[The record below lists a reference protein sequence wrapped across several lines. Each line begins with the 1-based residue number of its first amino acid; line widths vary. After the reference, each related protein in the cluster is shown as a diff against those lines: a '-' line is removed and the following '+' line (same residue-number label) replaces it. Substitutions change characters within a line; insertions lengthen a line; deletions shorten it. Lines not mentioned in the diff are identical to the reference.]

1 MLIRLTVSVKLV
13 FKLLKHNCRITEN
26 QTLNPMN
33 QPHSL
38 YIGLMSG
45 TSLDGID
52 AVLAKIG
59 SNGAATTVDAVSIPF
74 TTELRKALFEL
85 QTPGANELHREKQA
99 ANALA
104 LAYAEAINQLLK
116 KVNLQPS
123 DITAIGAHGQTIR
136 HQPHLGDLAYTHQTL
151 NPALLAEKT
160 GIDVIADFRSRD
172 LAAGGH
178 GAPLVPAFH
187 AQQFTSP
194 QNLAILNIG
203 GIANLTLLPV
213 NGEVTGFDC
222 GPGNVLMDAWIQEY
236 QGNAFDENG
245 RWALQG
251 EVNVDLLGRML
262 ADPFFAKAPPKS
274 TGRDDFHLDWLQEKL
289 GKDNHHAEDVQ
300 ATLLHLTVQ
309 SILADLYQY
318 APQTQMLIVCG
329 GGARNSALMNLL
341 KATAASFFKESLE
354 ITTSES
360 AGIDPQLVE
369 GLAFAWLAWA
379 YKAKRPANL
388 PAVTGAK
395 GPRILGACYP
405 A

>member
-1 MLIRLTVSVKLV
+1 
-13 FKLLKHNCRITEN
+13 
-26 QTLNPMN
+26 MN
-33 QPHSL
+33 KPHSL

-59 SNGAATTVDAVSIPF
+59 PNGEASALDAISAPF
-74 TTELRKALFEL
+74 SPELRKALFEL
-85 QTPGANELHREKQA
+85 QSPGPNELHREKQA
-99 ANALA
+99 GNALA
-104 LAYAEAINQLLK
+104 LAYAQAVSQLLNK
-116 KVNLQPS
+116 ANLQAS
-123 DITAIGAHGQTIR
+123 DIAAIGAHGQTIR
-136 HQPHLGDLAYTHQTL
+136 HQPHLGDMAYTHQTL

-187 AQQFTSP
+187 AQQFVEDK
-194 QNLAILNIG
+194 NLAILNIG
-203 GIANLTLLPV
+203 GIANFTLLPKD
-213 NGEVTGFDC
+213 EQVTGFDC
-222 GPGNVLMDAWIQEY
+222 GPGNMLMDSWIHEN

-245 RWALQG
+245 NWALQG
-251 EVNVDLLGRML
+251 KVNEALLAKML
-262 ADPFFAKAPPKS
+262 ADPFFTKAPPKS
-274 TGRDDFHLDWLQEKL
+274 TGRDDFHLGWLQEKMGNENYL
-289 GKDNHHAEDVQ
+289 SEDVQ
-300 ATLLHLTVQ
+300 ATLLHLTAH
-309 SILADLYQY
+309 SALEALARH
-318 APQTQMLIVCG
+318 APQTQKLIICG
-329 GGARNSALMNLL
+329 GGARNNALMNLF
-341 KATAASFFKESLE
+341 KVKSQHFFKQPLE
-354 ITTSES
+354 ITTSDS

-379 YKAKRPANL
+379 YKEKRPANL

>member
-1 MLIRLTVSVKLV
+1 
-13 FKLLKHNCRITEN
+13 
-26 QTLNPMN
+26 MN
-33 QPHSL
+33 KPHSL

-59 SNGAATTVDAVSIPF
+59 ANGEASALEAISTPF
-74 TTELRKALFEL
+74 SQDLRKALFEL
-85 QTPGANELHREKQA
+85 QSPGQNELHREKQA
-99 ANALA
+99 GNALA
-104 LAYAEAINQLLK
+104 LAYADAVNQLLK
-116 KVNLQPS
+116 KARLQPP
-123 DITAIGAHGQTIR
+123 DIAAIGAHGQTIR
-136 HQPHLGDLAYTHQTL
+136 HQPHLGEMAYTHQTL

-187 AQQFTSP
+187 AQQFASSE
-194 QNLAILNIG
+194 NLAILNIG
-203 GIANLTLLPV
+203 GIANLTLLPK

-222 GPGNVLMDAWIQEY
+222 GPGNMLMDAWIHEH

-245 RWALQG
+245 QWALQG
-251 EVNVDLLGRML
+251 KVNETLLAKML
-262 ADPFFAKAPPKS
+262 ADSFFAKAPPKS
-274 TGRDDFHLDWLQEKL
+274 TGRDDFHLGWLQEKL
-289 GKDNHHAEDVQ
+289 GGENYLCEDVQ
-300 ATLLHLTVQ
+300 ATLLHLTAQ
-309 SILADLYQY
+309 SALEALARH
-318 APQTQMLIVCG
+318 APQTQKLIVCG
-329 GGARNSALMNLL
+329 GGARNNALMN
-341 KATAASFFKESLE
+341 AFKEKSQHLFKHPLE

-379 YKAKRPANL
+379 HKEKRPANM

>member
-1 MLIRLTVSVKLV
+1 
-13 FKLLKHNCRITEN
+13 
-26 QTLNPMN
+26 MN
-33 QPHSL
+33 KPYPL

-59 SNGAATTVDAVSIPF
+59 PNGEASALEAVSTPF
-74 TTELRKALFEL
+74 LPELRKALFEL
-85 QTPGANELHREKQA
+85 QSPGPNELHREKQA
-99 ANALA
+99 GNALA
-104 LAYAEAINQLLK
+104 LAYAVAVDQLLTK
-116 KVNLQPS
+116 AKLHPS
-123 DITAIGAHGQTIR
+123 AITAIGAHGQTIR
-136 HQPHLGDLAYTHQTL
+136 HQPHLGDMAYTHQTL

-187 AQQFTSP
+187 AQQFSSLDD
-194 QNLAILNIG
+194 LAILNIG
-203 GIANLTLLPV
+203 GIANLTLLRK

-222 GPGNVLMDAWIQEY
+222 GPGNMLMDAWIYEH

-245 RWALQG
+245 AWALQG
-251 EVNVDLLGRML
+251 KVNEVLLAKML
-262 ADPFFAKAPPKS
+262 KDSFFAKMPPKS
-274 TGRDDFHLDWLQEKL
+274 TGRDDFHLTWLKENL
-289 GKDNHHAEDVQ
+289 GNENYLSEDVQ
-300 ATLLHLTVQ
+300 ATLLHLTAY
-309 SILADLYQY
+309 SALDALARH
-318 APQTQMLIVCG
+318 APQTQKLIVCG
-329 GGARNSALMNLL
+329 GGARNNALMNL
-341 KATAASFFKESLE
+341 FKVKSQQLFKQPLE
-354 ITTSES
+354 ITTSDT

-379 YKAKRPANL
+379 HKEKRPANL

>member
-1 MLIRLTVSVKLV
+1 
-13 FKLLKHNCRITEN
+13 
-26 QTLNPMN
+26 MN
-33 QPHSL
+33 KPHSL

-59 SNGAATTVDAVSIPF
+59 ADGEASALEAFSTPF
-74 TTELRKALFEL
+74 SPDLRKSLFEL
-85 QTPGANELHREKQA
+85 QSPGQNELHREKQA
-99 ANALA
+99 GNALA
-104 LAYAEAINQLLK
+104 LAYADAVNQLLK
-116 KVNLQPS
+116 KAKLQPS

-136 HQPHLGDLAYTHQTL
+136 HQPHLGDMAYTHQTL

-187 AQQFTSP
+187 AQQFVSSE
-194 QNLAILNIG
+194 NLAVLNIG
-203 GIANLTLLPV
+203 GIANLTLLPK
-213 NGEVTGFDC
+213 NGPVTGFDC
-222 GPGNVLMDAWIQEY
+222 GPGNMLMDAWINEH

-245 RWALQG
+245 QWALQG
-251 EVNVDLLGRML
+251 KVNEGLLTKML
-262 ADPFFAKAPPKS
+262 ADAFFTKAPPKS
-274 TGRDDFHLDWLQEKL
+274 TGRDDFHLTWLKEKL
-289 GKDNHHAEDVQ
+289 DKQNYLCEDVQ
-300 ATLLHLTVQ
+300 ATLLHLTAQ
-309 SILADLYQY
+309 SALESLVHH
-318 APQTQMLIVCG
+318 APQTQKLIVCG
-329 GGARNSALMNLL
+329 GGARNNALMNLFKV
-341 KATAASFFKESLE
+341 KAQDIFKNALE
-354 ITTSES
+354 ITTSDT

-379 YKAKRPANL
+379 HKEKRPANL

>member
-1 MLIRLTVSVKLV
+1 
-13 FKLLKHNCRITEN
+13 
-26 QTLNPMN
+26 
-33 QPHSL
+33 
-38 YIGLMSG
+38 MSG

-59 SNGAATTVDAVSIPF
+59 PNGEASAQEAVSAPF
-74 TTELRKALFEL
+74 SPELRKALFEL
-85 QTPGANELHREKQA
+85 QSPGPNELHREKQA

-104 LAYAEAINQLLK
+104 LAYGDAVDRLLK
-116 KVNLQPS
+116 KAKLQPT
-123 DITAIGAHGQTIR
+123 DIAAIGAHGQTIR
-136 HQPHLGDLAYTHQTL
+136 HQPHLGDMAYTHQTL

-187 AQQFTSP
+187 AQQFAEDK
-194 QNLAILNIG
+194 NLAILNIG
-203 GIANLTLLPV
+203 GIANLTLLPKS
-213 NGEVTGFDC
+213 GELTGFDC
-222 GPGNVLMDAWIQEY
+222 GPGNMLMDTWIHEH

-245 RWALQG
+245 NWALQG
-251 EVNVDLLGRML
+251 KVNEALLAKML
-262 ADPFFAKAPPKS
+262 ADPFFSKAPPKS

-289 GKDNHHAEDVQ
+289 NGENFLCEDVQ
-300 ATLLHLTVQ
+300 ATLLHLTAH
-309 SILADLYQY
+309 SALEALARH
-318 APQTQMLIVCG
+318 APQTQKLIICG
-329 GGARNSALMNLL
+329 GGARNHALMNLFNV
-341 KATAASFFKESLE
+341 KSQHFFKQPLE
-354 ITTSES
+354 VTTSDS

-379 YKAKRPANL
+379 YKEKRPANL

-395 GPRILGACYP
+395 GPRILGACDP

>member
-1 MLIRLTVSVKLV
+1 
-13 FKLLKHNCRITEN
+13 
-26 QTLNPMN
+26 MN
-33 QPHSL
+33 KPHSL

-52 AVLAKIG
+52 AILAKIG
-59 SNGAATTVDAVSIPF
+59 SNGEASALDAVSTSFSP
-74 TTELRKALFEL
+74 ELRKALFEL
-85 QTPGANELHREKQA
+85 QSPGPNELHREKQA
-99 ANALA
+99 GNVLA
-104 LAYAEAINQLLK
+104 LAYAEAVNQLLQK
-116 KVNLQPS
+116 TNLQAS

-136 HQPHLGDLAYTHQTL
+136 HQPHLGDMAYTHQTL

-172 LAAGGH
+172 MAAGGH

-187 AQQFTSP
+187 AQQFVEDK
-194 QNLAILNIG
+194 NLAILNIG
-203 GIANLTLLPV
+203 GIANFTLLPKD
-213 NGEVTGFDC
+213 GQVTGFDC
-222 GPGNVLMDAWIQEY
+222 GPGNMLMDAWIHEH

-245 RWALQG
+245 NWALQG
-251 EVNVDLLGRML
+251 KVNEVLLAKML
-262 ADPFFAKAPPKS
+262 ADPFFTKAPPKS

-289 GKDNHHAEDVQ
+289 NGENFLCEDVQ
-300 ATLLHLTVQ
+300 ATLLHLTAH
-309 SILADLYQY
+309 SALEALARH
-318 APQTQMLIVCG
+318 APQTQKLIICG
-329 GGARNSALMNLL
+329 GGARNHALTNLFKV
-341 KATAASFFKESLE
+341 KAQHFFKQPLE
-354 ITTSES
+354 ITTSDS

-379 YKAKRPANL
+379 YKEKRPANL